1 MRPGKTATLFLFFF
15 LVVVRLVFFV
25 NALLP
30 INRRSGLFEM
40 HLVVTNRIQSL
51 LGIQP
56 FDLYVLVFELRF
68 DGDKLSRNL
77 T

>member
-1 MRPGKTATLFLFFF
+1 M
-15 LVVVRLVFFV
+15 VVRLVFFV
-25 NALLP
+25 DALLP
-30 INRRSGLFEM
+30 INRRSSLFEM

-56 FDLYVLVFELRF
+56 FDLYVLVFELQF